1 MESRAM
7 KIKAEFKKLKKLR
20 IRLIDDEELIRDS
33 LSMTFKAKGCRL
45 LAVETAETGLKALQ
59 GDSID
64 IIICDYR
71 LPGINGLEF
80 FKQIK
85 ESHPDRVK
93 ILITAYGD
101 NGISM
106 RASELGV
113 HDVIKKPF
121 SIDAIIESLGLLFEG
136 KNGGNN

>member
-1 MESRAM
+1 MKSRDM
-7 KIKAEFKKLKKLR
+7 KIKAAFKKLENLR
-20 IRLIDDEELIRDS
+20 TLLIDDDELVRDS
-33 LSMTFKAKGCRL
+33 LSMTFKAKGCHL
-45 LAVETAETGLKALQ
+45 LAVETGETGLQALQ
-59 GDSID
+59 EDSID

-106 RASELGV
+106 QASELGV
-113 HDVIKKPF
+113 HDVIMKPF